1 MNTELAAFHRRA
13 TLVFLTVAA
22 IIFLITFAFVLSKG
36 DAAPLVEKVP
46 CDFVVV
52 SLSSD
57 GLLLRPR
64 EATDGEPRQ
73 LFIYWGGRVIR
84 RVDESGVCRS

>member
-1 MNTELAAFHRRA
+1 MNSDLATFHRRA
-13 TLVFLTVAA
+13 TLVFLSVVAL
-22 IIFLITFAFVLSKG
+22 IFLVTFAFVFSKS
-36 DAAPLVEKVP
+36 DASPLVEKVP

-73 LFIYWGGRVIR
+73 LFVYWGKKFSR